1 MAKDLAYYL
10 SLDYP
15 VTISY
20 DPEHGYYANVELL
33 GVCSAVGATAA
44 EAYENVMESKRLW
57 FESALEDG
65 LPIPE
70 PEPEKEYSGRLVLR
84 LPKSLHARLARAS
97 EDDVTSLNQYLVTLL
112 SGEYERN
119 NAQKALED
127 LHKKGIST
135 KTVSHVRPGVT
146 LKSYDFENE
155 HVSIPRFQRERTY
168 RIYPYVE
175 DKRLS
180 KLTAIKSIALRN

>member
-20 DPEHGYYANVELL
+20 DPDHGYYANVELL

-84 LPKSLHARLARAS
+84 LPKSLHAKLARAA
-97 EDDVTSLNQYLVTLL
+97 EDDATSLNQYLVMLL
-112 SGEYERN
+112 SGEYERDN
-119 NAQKALED
+119 LKEVVKDLQKEIRTIRSGIYAWGERVDKSFDLEQTQEHIEW
-127 LHKKGIST
+127 LGIED
-135 KTVSHVRPGVT
+135 T
-146 LKSYDFENE
+146 LAS
-155 HVSIPRFQRERTY
+155 
-168 RIYPYVE
+168 
-175 DKRLS
+175 
-180 KLTAIKSIALRN
+180 